1 LAETNKHRG
10 MNAKVNHRAIVQ
22 RVQRRVTPSPKS
34 VPILCP
40 DSGENK
46 AGNIDAGGQGTK
58 GRRENR

>member
-1 LAETNKHRG
+1 

-46 AGNIDAGGQGTK
+46 AGNIDAGGQGTE